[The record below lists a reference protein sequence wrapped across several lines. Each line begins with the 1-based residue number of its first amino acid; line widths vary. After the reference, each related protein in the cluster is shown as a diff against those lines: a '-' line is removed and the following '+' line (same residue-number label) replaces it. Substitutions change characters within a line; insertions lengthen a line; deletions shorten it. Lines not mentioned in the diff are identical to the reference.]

1 MSLAV
6 LMIVLTL
13 GADDR
18 LDAAFVETDS
28 PENCHQRAEVVRGI
42 IAGST
47 RIEAIICRE
56 SAQAFDPFMHGAEE
70 DADAPRHHFL
80 IRDDGSRA
88 GISRVDAC
96 PAARPAPGAYC
107 ATSLQD
113 MLAE

>member
-18 LDAAFVETDS
+18 LSAAFVET
-28 PENCHQRAEVVRGI
+28 ENLANCEQRAEVVRGI
-42 IAGST
+42 IAGSAP
-47 RIEAIICRE
+47 IEAILCRE
-56 SAQAFDPFMHGAEE
+56 SAQGFDPFMHGAEE
-70 DADAPRHHFL
+70 DADAPRYHFL
-80 IRDDGSRA
+80 IRDDGNRA
-88 GISRVDAC
+88 EIARADAC
-96 PAARPAPGAYC
+96 PEAKPAPGEYC

>member
-18 LDAAFVETDS
+18 LDAAFVETES
-28 PENCHQRAEVVRGI
+28 LANCEQRAEVVRGI

-47 RIEAIICRE
+47 RIEAILCRP

-70 DADAPRHHFL
+70 DADAPRFTFL
-80 IRDDGSRA
+80 IRDEGSRA

-96 PAARPAPGAYC
+96 PVARPAPDAWC